1 MYTNFS
7 VAMAACV
14 AVMVT
19 PAVFADNHT
28 GDDTSAP
35 ANNAPEELTVTAVPL
50 ADFLQPTQVLSGDE
64 LVLKNAPTLGETL
77 ANELG
82 VSSSYFGPAA
92 SRPII
97 RGLSGSR
104 VTMLTDSASALDV
117 SDVSP
122 DHAVA
127 IETLLADQVEVIR
140 GPASLLY
147 GSTAAGGIVN
157 VVDSRI
163 PKAPSEQ
170 AVGGAVEVRGD
181 TAAEGHRGSAQVL

>member
-1 MYTNFS
+1 MKSIHS
-7 VAMAACV
+7 VAIAAYMAIAT
-14 AVMVT
+14 A
-19 PAVFADNHT
+19 PAVFAANPASVD
-28 GDDTSAP
+28 SA
-35 ANNAPEELTVTAVPL
+35 APEEITVSALPL
-50 ADFLQPTQVLSGDE
+50 AGFLQPSQVLSGDE
-64 LVLKNAPTLGETL
+64 LSLKNEPTLGETL

-104 VTMLTDSASALDV
+104 VTMLSDSASALDV

-127 IETLLADQVEVIR
+127 IEVLLADQIEVIR
-140 GPASLLY
+140 GPAMLLY
-147 GSTAAGGIVN
+147 GSTAAGGLVN

-163 PKAPSEQ
+163 PKTPSEKPVS
-170 AVGGAVEVRGD
+170 AEIEVRGD
-181 TAAEGHRGSAQVL
+181 TAAKERAVVGR